1 MVIHNIILDVVFL
14 LEDMVDTVVVHIS
27 FLDMFLMFS
36 VILLVDLHLDDIF
49 Q

>member
-1 MVIHNIILDVVFL
+1 MVIHNTILDVVFL

-27 FLDMFLMFS
+27 FLGMFLMFS

-49 Q
+49 